1 MMNETGCLLRLKGR
15 ILANMARA
23 LRREP
28 LLKTIVVALFI
39 AAWVCGCFAITYE
52 GLTFLHGFPGIGD
65 YLLGRLL
72 YLFACGVFI
81 MLVSSNLILAYPVL
95 FARRENELLFSLPL
109 APSAIVRCK
118 LGETVFLSSWAFLLM
133 AIPLM
138 LAYFCAGGYGVRV
151 FFLSW
156 LFFAPLIAL
165 CGAAGVGMSL
175 LIGRFAPRGL
185 GLKRRIVIACLC
197 SVAAYLLWRSGG
209 GRAPGGDQSLRFVNQ
224 LVAKCEFA
232 SWFLLPSR
240 WVADGIFALSRG
252 AYGDAAFFWLV
263 LVSNAL
269 FLFSLCSV
277 AGERLLATAWNR
289 RLSLPVAAP
298 GQRRA
303 SRIAWRSPVWSLVR
317 ADVISFCRD
326 PGQWGQFALFFG
338 LLGIYI
344 LNLRNL
350 PYDLGSLFWR
360 YLLFIL
366 NLSAMGFTLA
376 GLSSRFFFPLM
387 SLDLKRFWFLG
398 LTPLSIQR
406 ILGEKYFLCVGFTV
420 GITGPLALLSGLM
433 LGVSPLLLASSIVSV
448 LFMGIAISG
457 LSVGLG
463 AVYPNPRASS
473 PAEVISGFGG
483 TVVLVLNMVYI
494 CVTLALLG
502 IPLYCHLKGLITEFT
517 FAMCLLGSV
526 CLIGV
531 VSIAT
536 ALIALTL
543 ARRKLEV
550 MDL

>member
-1 MMNETGCLLRLKGR
+1 
-15 ILANMARA
+15 
-23 LRREP
+23 
-28 LLKTIVVALFI
+28 
-39 AAWVCGCFAITYE
+39 
-52 GLTFLHGFPGIGD
+52 
-65 YLLGRLL
+65 
-72 YLFACGVFI
+72 
-81 MLVSSNLILAYPVL
+81 
-95 FARRENELLFSLPL
+95 
-109 APSAIVRCK
+109 
-118 LGETVFLSSWAFLLM
+118 
-133 AIPLM
+133 
-138 LAYFCAGGYGVRV
+138 
-151 FFLSW
+151 
-156 LFFAPLIAL
+156 
-165 CGAAGVGMSL
+165 
-175 LIGRFAPRGL
+175 
-185 GLKRRIVIACLC
+185 
-197 SVAAYLLWRSGG
+197 
-209 GRAPGGDQSLRFVNQ
+209 
-224 LVAKCEFA
+224 
-232 SWFLLPSR
+232 
-240 WVADGIFALSRG
+240 
-252 AYGDAAFFWLV
+252 
-263 LVSNAL
+263 
-269 FLFSLCSV
+269 
-277 AGERLLATAWNR
+277 
-289 RLSLPVAAP
+289 
-298 GQRRA
+298 
-303 SRIAWRSPVWSLVR
+303 VR

-344 LNLRNL
+344 LNLGNL

>member
-1 MMNETGCLLRLKGR
+1 MNNTECLLRLKGR
-15 ILANMARA
+15 ILAHMVRA
-23 LRREP
+23 LGREP
-28 LLKTIVVALFI
+28 LLKTIVVTLFI
-39 AAWVCGCFAITYE
+39 AAWVFGCFAITYH

-65 YLLGRLL
+65 YLLSRLL
-72 YLFACGVFI
+72 YLFVFGVFI
-81 MLVSSNLILAYPVL
+81 MLVSSNLTLAYPVL
-95 FARRENELLFSLPL
+95 FARRENELLFALPL

-118 LGETVFLSSWAFLLM
+118 LGETVFLSSWAFLFM

-138 LAYFCAGGYGVRV
+138 LAYFYAGGYGGGA
-151 FFLSW
+151 FFISW
-156 LFFAPLIAL
+156 LFFIPLVAL
-165 CGAAGVGMSL
+165 CGAAGVCVSL
-175 LIGRFAPRGL
+175 LIGRFAPRRMR
-185 GLKRRIVIACLC
+185 LKKKVVIACLC
-197 SVAAYLLWRSGG
+197 AAAAYLLWRSGG
-209 GRAPGGDQSLRFVNQ
+209 RHAPGGDQSLRFVNQ

-252 AYGDAAFFWLV
+252 ACGDAAFFWLL

-269 FLFSLCSV
+269 FLSSLCGV
-277 AGERLLATAWNR
+277 AGERLLAAAWDW
-289 RLSLPVAAP
+289 RLSRPAAAR
-298 GQRRA
+298 GQRRP

-398 LTPLSIQR
+398 LTPVRIQR
-406 ILGEKYFLCVGFTV
+406 ILAEKYFLCVGFTV
-420 GITGPLALLSGLM
+420 GITGLLALLSGLM
-433 LGVSPLLLASSIVSV
+433 LGVPPLLLASSIASV
-448 LFMGIAISG
+448 IFMGIAISG

-463 AVYPNPRASS
+463 AVYPNTRASS

-494 CVTLALLG
+494 CVTLVLQG
-502 IPLYCHLKGLITEFT
+502 IPLYCHLKGLITEVT
-517 FAMCLLGSV
+517 LAIYLVGSV

-536 ALIALTL
+536 ALITLTF

-550 MDL
+550 VDI

>member
-1 MMNETGCLLRLKGR
+1 MNDTGCLLRLKGR
-15 ILANMARA
+15 ILANMVRA
-23 LRREP
+23 LGREP
-28 LLKTIVVALFI
+28 LLKTIVVTLFI
-39 AAWVCGCFAITYE
+39 AAWVFGCFAITYH

-72 YLFACGVFI
+72 YLFAFGVFI
-81 MLVSSNLILAYPVL
+81 MLVSSNLTLAYPVL
-95 FARRENELLFSLPL
+95 FARRENELLFALPL
-109 APSAIVRCK
+109 SPSAIVRCK
-118 LGETVFLSSWAFLLM
+118 LGETVFLSSWAFLFM

-138 LAYFCAGGYGVRV
+138 LAYFYAGGYGGGA
-151 FFLSW
+151 FFISW
-156 LFFAPLIAL
+156 LFFVPLVAL
-165 CGAAGVGMSL
+165 CGAAGVGVSL
-175 LIGRFAPRGL
+175 LIGRFAPRRMR
-185 GLKRRIVIACLC
+185 LKKKVVIACLC
-197 SVAAYLLWRSGG
+197 SATAYLLWRSGG
-209 GRAPGGDQSLRFVNQ
+209 GHAPGGDQSLRFVNQ

-252 AYGDAAFFWLV
+252 ACGDAAFFWLL

-269 FLFSLCSV
+269 FLSSLCGV
-277 AGERLLATAWNR
+277 AGERFLAAAWDR
-289 RLSLPVAAP
+289 RLSRPAAAC
-298 GQRRA
+298 GQRRS
-303 SRIAWRSPVWSLVR
+303 SRIAWRSPVCGLVR

-398 LTPLSIQR
+398 LTPLRIQR
-406 ILGEKYFLCVGFTV
+406 ILAEKYFLCVGFTV
-420 GITGPLALLSGLM
+420 GITGLLALLSGLM
-433 LGVSPLLLASSIVSV
+433 LGVPPLLLASSIASV
-448 LFMGIAISG
+448 IFMGIAISG

-483 TVVLVLNMVYI
+483 TVVLVLNMIYI
-494 CVTLALLG
+494 CVTLVLQG
-502 IPLYCHLKGLITEFT
+502 IPLYCHLKGLITEVT
-517 FAMCLLGSV
+517 LAMYLVGSV

-536 ALIALTL
+536 ALITLTF

>member
-1 MMNETGCLLRLKGR
+1 MNDTGCLLRLKGR
-15 ILANMARA
+15 ILANMVRA
-23 LRREP
+23 LGREP
-28 LLKTIVVALFI
+28 LLKTIVVTLFI
-39 AAWVCGCFAITYE
+39 AAWVFGCFAITYH

-72 YLFACGVFI
+72 YLFAFGVFI
-81 MLVSSNLILAYPVL
+81 MLVSSNLTLAYPVL
-95 FARRENELLFSLPL
+95 FARRENELLFALPL

-118 LGETVFLSSWAFLLM
+118 LGETVFLSSWAFLFM

-138 LAYFCAGGYGVRV
+138 LAYFYAGGYGGGA
-151 FFLSW
+151 FFISW
-156 LFFAPLIAL
+156 LFFVPLVAL
-165 CGAAGVGMSL
+165 CGAAGVGVSL
-175 LIGRFAPRGL
+175 LIGRFAPRRMR
-185 GLKRRIVIACLC
+185 LKKKVVIACLC
-197 SVAAYLLWRSGG
+197 SAAAYLLWRSGG
-209 GRAPGGDQSLRFVNQ
+209 GHAPGGDQSLRFVNQ

-252 AYGDAAFFWLV
+252 ACGDAAFFWLL

-269 FLFSLCSV
+269 FLSSLCGV
-277 AGERLLATAWNR
+277 AGERLLAAAWDR
-289 RLSLPVAAP
+289 RLSRPAAAR
-298 GQRRA
+298 GQRRP
-303 SRIAWRSPVWSLVR
+303 SRIAWRSPVCGLVR

-398 LTPLSIQR
+398 LTPLRIQR
-406 ILGEKYFLCVGFTV
+406 ILAEKYFLCVGFTV
-420 GITGPLALLSGLM
+420 GITGLLALLSGLM
-433 LGVSPLLLASSIVSV
+433 LGVPPLLLASSIASV
-448 LFMGIAISG
+448 IFMGIAISG

-483 TVVLVLNMVYI
+483 TVVLVLNIVYI
-494 CVTLALLG
+494 CVTLVLQG
-502 IPLYCHLKGLITEFT
+502 IPLYCHLKGLITEVT
-517 FAMCLLGSV
+517 LAMYLVGSV

-536 ALIALTL
+536 ALITLTF